1 MIAHAIRTAILTD
14 CFSRIIVS
22 TDDTEIAE
30 IAREHGAET
39 PFIRDATLAND
50 LAGTA
55 EVVADAIVRTGSQ
68 DVEFTCCIYPAT
80 PLLRPSDIS
89 AAFEKLLST
98 DAPALLSVTEF
109 DYPPLRALAT
119 GNGHTLS
126 FNWPEHERTRS
137 QDLPELV
144 HDAGQFYWMRT
155 ARFLENPRLVPA
167 GTIGYAIERIRC
179 VDIDTEADL
188 EFAEALF
195 AFHNR
200 KS

>member
-1 MIAHAIRTAILTD
+1 MIAHAIRTAIATG
-14 CFSRIIVS
+14 CFARIVVS
-22 TDDTEIAE
+22 TDDTEIAD
-30 IAREHGAET
+30 IARQHAAET
-39 PFIRDATLAND
+39 PFIRDAALADD

-89 AAFEKLLST
+89 GALEKLTST

-109 DYPPLRALAT
+109 DYPPLRALAIKH
-119 GNGHTLS
+119 GQTLS
-126 FNWPEHERTRS
+126 FNWPEYERTRS

-167 GTIGYAIERIRC
+167 GTIGYAMDRIRC

-195 AFHNR
+195 AYHSR